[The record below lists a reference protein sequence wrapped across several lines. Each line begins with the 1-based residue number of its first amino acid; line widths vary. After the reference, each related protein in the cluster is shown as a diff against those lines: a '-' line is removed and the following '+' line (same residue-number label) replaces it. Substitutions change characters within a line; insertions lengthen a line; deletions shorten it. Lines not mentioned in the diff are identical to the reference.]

1 MDVGKKKMNLAEA
14 LMYLEDL
21 EVSGDLDS
29 ELYIEIN
36 HQDCTR
42 IFIEPPVDANGN
54 ISNIDSAYEEELS
67 VNNLSG
73 NQLLASAVSELKEVG
88 KRGIVSVG
96 QLSNDNTSVE
106 NKASDVPELSSTR
119 IKKQNLDLQ
128 NKTDKCNTAK
138 KKHLSRKKVKQIMLT
153 VGSTRTFKTATS

>member
-1 MDVGKKKMNLAEA
+1 
-14 LMYLEDL
+14 MYLEDL

-54 ISNIDSAYEEELS
+54 ISNTDSAYEEELS

-73 NQLLASAVSELKEVG
+73 NQLLAPAVSELK
-88 KRGIVSVG
+88 
-96 QLSNDNTSVE
+96 
-106 NKASDVPELSSTR
+106 
-119 IKKQNLDLQ
+119 
-128 NKTDKCNTAK
+128 
-138 KKHLSRKKVKQIMLT
+138 
-153 VGSTRTFKTATS
+153 